1 MRYVNLIICL
11 VISIIMSVGL
21 VGCGGG
27 TSTGANNAGQGEVYS
42 QVVNVTSGQAIHL
55 NYAFSTSAA
64 QSRGA
69 RSIARNDNTSAGGNI
84 EVVVANPDGI
94 EVAYQRLE
102 ASDSAVDFTP
112 KESGNFTVLLRNNTD
127 SSLSAPSA
135 SITGA
140 NSYDEIYL
148 ANESKAALF
157 GNISLK
163 AFVGL
168 SRNCKDN
175 DGGRTVAAPSG
186 SVYVQPFVFM
196 GKVNADK
203 TVTDIGTASIKIV
216 SGATEI
222 PLKSMAEMDP
232 ESYRDVGLPYNPDG
246 NATLL
251 ANFYDQLRES
261 TKRFYQGYLGGA
273 GEMYSTDTFSYW
285 GTNTCDSAQTI
296 ALGTDPGAADIK
308 LVIVESS
315 LGIDLEFPLRATVAP
330 PFTVYTAAAQRLE
343 DYTLCSY
350 HRATGTPAPWDDG
363 ESCLNFSLSN
373 LPYVVLDYLL
383 PSEQYDQY
391 SYRSN
396 PSRIAFYGHS
406 FNKQYYTELAA
417 NSSALTSGATSEITI
432 QGCLNNG
439 GLTGVPLNR
448 EATYLPLKEMSAKVD
463 DVINLAYRPAS
474 YTALVPFY
482 QGNVDLSGS
491 VTYDMC
497 VSYDDNNS
505 CLAGFGD
512 YNTTTGQPNPT
523 TVKMVGCTGRADSG
537 VSVGAVSDSF
547 IYPSYF
553 SMSGAIVE

>member
-11 VISIIMSVGL
+11 VIYLIMSIGL

-27 TSTGANNAGQGEVYS
+27 TTTGATAAVKPGEVLS
-42 QVVNVTSGQAIHL
+42 QVVNVTSGEPLRL
-55 NYAFSTSAA
+55 NYGFSTAA
-64 QSRGA
+64 QSRAMRALAG
-69 RSIARNDNTSAGGNI
+69 NKSAAGNL
-84 EVVVANPDGI
+84 ELVVANPEGI
-94 EVAYQRLE
+94 EVAYQRLDL
-102 ASDSAVDFTP
+102 SDTSVTFTP

-127 SSLSAPSA
+127 SNLTAPSA
-135 SITGA
+135 SVTGA
-140 NSYDEIYL
+140 NSYEDVVL
-148 ANESKAALF
+148 ANESKAATF
-157 GNISLK
+157 ANISLK

-175 DGGRTVAAPSG
+175 DGARTVAAPSG

-203 TVTDIGTASIKIV
+203 TVTDIGSASIKVV

-222 PLKSMAEMDP
+222 ALKSLAEIDP
-232 ESYRDVGLPYNPDG
+232 ESYRDVGLPWNPDN

-273 GEMYSTDTFSYW
+273 GEMYSTETFSYW

-308 LVIVESS
+308 LVIVENS
-315 LGIDLEFPLRATVAP
+315 LGINLEFPLRATVAP
-330 PFTVYTAAAQRLE
+330 AFTVYTAAAQRLT

-350 HRATGTPAPWDDG
+350 HRATGTPAPWDEG
-363 ESCLNFSLSN
+363 ESCLNFSLGN
-373 LPYVVLDYLL
+373 LPYVSLDYLL
-383 PSEQYDQY
+383 PSEENGAY
-391 SYRSN
+391 SFLSN

-417 NSSALTSGATSEITI
+417 HSSELASGATSEITI
-432 QGCLNNG
+432 DGCLNNG
-439 GLTGVPLNR
+439 GLSGVPLNR
-448 EATYLPLKEMSAKVD
+448 EATYLPLKEMSTKVG

-482 QGNVDLSGS
+482 QGNVDLSGA

-497 VSYDDNNS
+497 VAYDDNNS
-505 CLAGFGD
+505 CIAGFGD
-512 YNTTTGQPNPT
+512 YNTTTGAPNPT
-523 TVKMVGCTGRADSG
+523 TVHMVGCTGRADSG

-553 SMSGAIVE
+553 SMSGEIIE